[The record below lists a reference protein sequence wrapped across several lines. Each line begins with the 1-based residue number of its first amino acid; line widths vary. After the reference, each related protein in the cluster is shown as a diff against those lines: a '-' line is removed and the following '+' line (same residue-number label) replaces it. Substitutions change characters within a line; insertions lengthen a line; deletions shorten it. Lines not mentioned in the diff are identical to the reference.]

1 MFILLQ
7 NRDLYLALKSVAP
20 LMDELI
26 VLLICLY
33 SLIGKAFEQ
42 AAENTQ
48 TEITSVFF
56 DSSGMKLHNVS
67 TRNPLGA

>member
-1 MFILLQ
+1 M
-7 NRDLYLALKSVAP
+7 
-20 LMDELI
+20 
-26 VLLICLY
+26 LY

-56 DSSGMKLHNVS
+56 DSSGMIFI
-67 TRNPLGA
+67 